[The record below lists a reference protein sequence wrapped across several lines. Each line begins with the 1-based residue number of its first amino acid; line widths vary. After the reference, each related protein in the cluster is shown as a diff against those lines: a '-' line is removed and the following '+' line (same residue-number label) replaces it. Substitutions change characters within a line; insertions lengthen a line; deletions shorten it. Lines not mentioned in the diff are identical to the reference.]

1 MQWEGQELQTQLFSP
16 NGAAQEVPVSQEP
29 SAPAALCPCTAV
41 PVEKKKKELLP
52 VLTRTRLRFCSLL
65 SSWPPPGFT
74 HQRVTERRRT
84 QSHLPAVSPRPGQ
97 PTTGAFQPPSPTDS
111 RFLRQFKPSAT

>member
-29 SAPAALCPCTAV
+29 STPATLCPRTALQFLSRR
-41 PVEKKKKELLP
+41 EKK
-52 VLTRTRLRFCSLL
+52 TASCSRSDSFKVLL
-65 SSWPPPGFT
+65 SPSSWSYPGFT

-84 QSHLPAVSPRPGQ
+84 QSRLPAVSQRPGQ
-97 PTTGAFQPPSPTDS
+97 PTTGAFPPALAHWQSVYT
-111 RFLRQFKPSAT
+111 